1 MMSNRVKV
9 EFENALAKDD
19 YGLIVG
25 KDGSLKGIWI
35 PDGEDQD
42 VIPEA
47 IAKLCIEYFHFDPN
61 TKETVVIVH

>member
-1 MMSNRVKV
+1 MSNRVKV

-25 KDGSLKGIWI
+25 KDGMLKGIWI

-42 VIPEA
+42 VIPET
-47 IAKLCIEYFHFDPN
+47 IAKFCIEYFHFDPN
-61 TKETVVIVH
+61 DKAESISVH